1 LKENTMRHKPYENWI
16 LEGTSLSRSESIL
29 LTNHLKSCSQC
40 QLLQSTWLASEKQ
53 FIDARMHAPQPGFTQ
68 RWQSHLIY
76 RREHERS
83 RQVRRNLF
91 MIVLLMV
98 FASTIYMLQNHLL
111 TTWIVSAV
119 SLVTSLFFNISKALA
134 GFNMEL
140 NQSPVLFFGF
150 SVLSFGAILA
160 FLTAIVFFIWNL
172 LKKNE
177 REKAHEME
185 N

>member
-1 LKENTMRHKPYENWI
+1 MRHKPYENWI
-16 LEGTSLSRSESIL
+16 LEGTSLTRSESIL
-29 LTNHLKSCSQC
+29 LTKHLNSCPQC
-40 QLLQSTWLASEKQ
+40 QQLQSTWLVSEKQ
-53 FIDARMHAPQPGFTQ
+53 FKDARMHAPQSGFTQ
-68 RWQSHLIY
+68 RWQNHLIY

-83 RQVRRNLF
+83 RLVRRNLL

-119 SLVTSLFFNISKALA
+119 SLVTSLFFNFSKLLA

-140 NQSPVLFFGF
+140 NESPVLFFGF
-150 SVLSFGAILA
+150 TILSFGVIIAILSA
-160 FLTAIVFFIWNL
+160 FVFLIWNL